1 MSECFYYL
9 LSKIDYE
16 EGLKLQRAAFQKVSS
31 GDVGNILLLLEHNPV
46 ITLGR
51 RGKKENLLVEESFLK
66 EKGIGLYNVERGG
79 DITYHGPGQVVGYP
93 ILNLNQN
100 RDIHKLVRSVEDVL
114 IKVIRL
120 YGIDGK
126 RIKGLT
132 GVWVGNEKIAAIGM
146 AVKKWI
152 SFHGFALNVST
163 NLDYFKYIRPCGID
177 DKGVTSIE
185 RILGKNS
192 PSIEDVERD
201 IIEQFG
207 EVFGFAMKRGFEFIG
222 KEL

>member
-79 DITYHGPGQVVGYP
+79 
-93 ILNLNQN
+93 
-100 RDIHKLVRSVEDVL
+100 
-114 IKVIRL
+114 
-120 YGIDGK
+120 
-126 RIKGLT
+126 
-132 GVWVGNEKIAAIGM
+132 
-146 AVKKWI
+146 
-152 SFHGFALNVST
+152 
-163 NLDYFKYIRPCGID
+163 
-177 DKGVTSIE
+177 
-185 RILGKNS
+185 
-192 PSIEDVERD
+192 
-201 IIEQFG
+201 
-207 EVFGFAMKRGFEFIG
+207 
-222 KEL
+222 

>member
-1 MSECFYYL
+1 
-9 LSKIDYE
+9 
-16 EGLKLQRAAFQKVSS
+16 
-31 GDVGNILLLLEHNPV
+31 
-46 ITLGR
+46 TLGR